1 MLGCIIQARM
11 GSFRLHGKVMMK
23 VDGINPI
30 IYYVINQV
38 KNSKYLEKIVVAT
51 TDLKEDDIIEKY
63 LNNLSIPYFRG
74 KANDVLDRYYQCAKK
89 FSFSE
94 IVRITSDNPLID
106 PNIIDSVIKKFL
118 LSKCDYATNTLPRT
132 FPYGTELEVFS
143 FSALENAWKNA
154 KLPSEREHVTPYIRK
169 NKKKF
174 RIENVTH
181 SKDLSNFIWT
191 VDRIEDFRLIQKIV
205 SKIKNRPILLQ
216 DILQLFQ
223 NEPDLRKINVENKP
237 EEGYL
242 KSLENDKKYF
252 SNN

>member
-1 MLGCIIQARM
+1 
-11 GSFRLHGKVMMK
+11 MK
-23 VDGINPI
+23 LIDDKNPI
-30 IYYVINQV
+30 LYYVIKQLEH
-38 KNSKYLEKIVVAT
+38 SKLIDKLVVAT
-51 TDLKEDDIIEKY
+51 STLPEDDIIDNYVKKIGIEC
-63 LNNLSIPYFRG
+63 FRG
-74 KANDVLDRYYQCAKK
+74 SEKDVLDRHYQCAKK

-174 RIENVTH
+174 RIENMTH

-191 VDRIEDFRLIQKIV
+191 VDRIEDLRLIQKIV

-223 NEPDLRKINVENKP
+223 NEPDLRKINMESKP

-252 SNN
+252 SNNKL